1 MPRKRNKKKN
11 QIKKYD
17 FRAYK
22 AEKIRNLKQ
31 KQKKNKK
38 SKNSLPSSN
47 KKLDVSLGSELN
59 NFEKKH
65 KKSYSVSNADKSHKE
80 FSEFKSQ
87 TKYKNLK
94 NSI

>member
-1 MPRKRNKKKN
+1 MRRKRSKKKN

-22 AEKIRNLKQ
+22 AEKIRDLK
-31 KQKKNKK
+31 KKSRKNKK

-47 KKLDVSLGSELN
+47 KKLDVSLGSDLN
-59 NFEKKH
+59 NYEKKH
-65 KKSYSVSNADKSHKE
+65 KKSYSVSNVDKSNQE

-87 TKYKNLK
+87 TK
-94 NSI
+94 